1 MKEGQLYYS
10 TVNPQLKNIL
20 HQLMKEDLFSPFRLV
35 GGTNLSLRE
44 GHRISS
50 DIDLFTDADYGSLD
64 FTLLENYLRKEF
76 KYYDRPDPSNIVGFG
91 RSYYVGE
98 TKDCCVKL
106 DLFYTDTFI
115 RPIENIDGIRFASVE
130 DIAAM
135 KLEAI
140 VTGPRKKDYWDIH
153 LLSQKFS
160 FDILFKFYLERN
172 PYGASKDEL
181 MQKLIDFKDID
192 DDFDPICLLNKDWD
206 IIKLDLID
214 YIKFS

>member
-1 MKEGQLYYS
+1 M
-10 TVNPQLKNIL
+10 
-20 HQLMKEDLFSPFRLV
+20 
-35 GGTNLSLRE
+35 
-44 GHRISS
+44 
-50 DIDLFTDADYGSLD
+50 
-64 FTLLENYLRKEF
+64 
-76 KYYDRPDPSNIVGFG
+76 
-91 RSYYVGE
+91 GE

-115 RPIENIDGIRFASVE
+115 RSIENIDGIRFASVE

-192 DDFDPICLLNKDWD
+192 DDFNPICLLNKDWD